1 MRIVDRLREWLEQK
15 DRGIM
20 TVGVWI
26 LVAVCLAVFVVNIVT
41 CYHLLR

>member
-1 MRIVDRLREWLEQK
+1 MRIVERLREWLEQK

-26 LVAVCLAVFVVNIVT
+26 LVAVCLAVFVVNIVK

>member
-26 LVAVCLAVFVVNIVT
+26 LVAVCLVVFVVNIVK
-41 CYHLLR
+41 CYYLLR